1 MFLASLKRHKDII
14 FYRTIAGIK
23 SEGRQRYLGYLW
35 FLLEPALSTA
45 VLYIAFSQFTGRSG
59 PDSILFILIGM
70 ILWQWFEGS
79 VMVGASA
86 IKAKFHVLNQFNLPK
101 YIFPLVA
108 IFTNTWKFLCVSVVI
123 FALAAV
129 FGYTPNIYWL
139 WLPVFFALQLALIIG
154 ITLPVSIGVTLWN
167 DFQTIVSTIFRLL
180 FFLSGI
186 FFSVSS
192 VPEDLLGWFY
202 ANPMAVFMESGRAI
216 ILRGEPPPWEHLPL
230 AIAITLVFFALGLV
244 LHARYDK
251 RILKLTNAV

>member
-45 VLYIAFSQFTGRSG
+45 VLYIAFSQITGKSG

-79 VMVGASA
+79 VMLGSSA

-101 YIFPLVA
+101 YLFPLVS
-108 IFTNTWKFLCVSVVI
+108 IFINTWKFLCVSVII
-123 FALAAV
+123 FAMAV
-129 FGYTPNIYWL
+129 LFGHTPNIYWL
-139 WLPVFFALQLALIIG
+139 WLPVFFVLQLFLIIG
-154 ITLPVSIGVTLWN
+154 VTLPLSIGVTLWN
-167 DFQTIVSTIFRLL
+167 DFQTIVSSIFRLL

-186 FFSVSS
+186 FFSVDV
-192 VPEDLLGWFY
+192 VPENLRDWFFV
-202 ANPMAVFMESGRAI
+202 NPVAVFLDAGRAI
-216 ILRGEPPPWEHLPL
+216 ILRNELPPLEYLP
-230 AIAITLVFFALGLV
+230 ATFGITVSFFAFGLA
-244 LHARYDK
+244 LHVRYDK
-251 RILKLTNAV
+251 RILKLTNV